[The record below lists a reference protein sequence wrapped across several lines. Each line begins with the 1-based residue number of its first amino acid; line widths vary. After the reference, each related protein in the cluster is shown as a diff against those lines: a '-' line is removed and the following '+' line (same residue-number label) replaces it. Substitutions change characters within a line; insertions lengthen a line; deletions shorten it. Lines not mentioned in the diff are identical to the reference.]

1 MENILSIKNLSV
13 SLSGKRGIVPI
24 LQNISLEVEQGH
36 ILGIVGESGS
46 GKSMTAFAINQL
58 LPGGRK
64 SIVGGSISFCGEDLT
79 EKTEKEMTKFRG
91 KEIAMIFQE
100 PMTCLNPVF
109 TIGRQMKDVIM
120 THQKKSSKEAEKQ
133 AEDMLEKVHIR
144 NPNRVL
150 SCYPYELSGGMRQ
163 RVMIAIALSCSPK
176 LLIADEPT
184 TALDVTIQAQIIFL
198 IKEACKA
205 AGTGVIFISHDL
217 GVVSQLCDTIAV
229 MYSGQIVEI
238 GRAADVLAHPQHPY
252 TKALLASIP
261 SFTPREEGDD
271 ALSAI
276 PGMVPDP
283 LEVITGCRFAPR
295 CSYAMDICHKEVPPL
310 QVFADGY
317 SLHCHL
323 QKEVEN

>member
-1 MENILSIKNLSV
+1 MENILKIKNLSV
-13 SLSGKRGIVPI
+13 SLAGKRGIVPI
-24 LQNISLEVEQGH
+24 LQDISLEVEAGH

-46 GKSMTAFAINQL
+46 GKSMTAFSITQL
-58 LPGGRK
+58 LPGGRA
-64 SIVGGSISFCGEDLT
+64 SLVGGSINFCGQELMD
-79 EKTEKEMTKFRG
+79 KTELEMSKFRG
-91 KEIAMIFQE
+91 KEISMIFQE

-109 TIGRQMKDVIM
+109 TIGRQMKDVII
-120 THQKKSSKEAEKQ
+120 THQKKNSQEAVNQ
-133 AEDMLEKVHIR
+133 AIEMLKKVHIAD
-144 NPNRVL
+144 PERVL
-150 SCYPYELSGGMRQ
+150 KCYPYELSGGMRQ

-229 MYSGQIVEI
+229 MYSGRIVEV
-238 GRAADVLAHPQHPY
+238 GRAEDVLMRPCHPY

-261 SFTPREEGDD
+261 SLTKNESANDK
-271 ALSAI
+271 LSAI

-295 CSYAMDICHKEVPPL
+295 CASVMAICHKQTPPQQIL
-310 QVFADGY
+310 TDGHL
-317 SLHCHL
+317 LHCHL
-323 QKEVEN
+323 QKEGEV

>member
-13 SLSGKRGIVPI
+13 SLAGKRGIVPI
-24 LQNISLEVEQGH
+24 LHNISLEVAAGH
-36 ILGIVGESGS
+36 ILGLVGESGS
-46 GKSMTAFAINQL
+46 GKSMTAFSITQL
-58 LPGGRK
+58 LPGGRA
-64 SIVGGSISFCGEDLT
+64 SLVGGSINFCCQELM
-79 EKTEKEMTKFRG
+79 EKTEAEMAQFRG

-109 TIGRQMKDVIM
+109 TIGRQMQDVIM
-120 THQKKSSKEAEKQ
+120 THQKNNFREALKQ
-133 AEDMLEKVHIR
+133 AEEMLEKVHITDAA
-144 NPNRVL
+144 RVL
-150 SCYPYELSGGMRQ
+150 KCYPYELSGGMRQ

-205 AGTGVIFISHDL
+205 ARTGAVFISHDL

-229 MYSGQIVEI
+229 MYSGQIVEV
-238 GRAADVLAHPQHPY
+238 GSAEDVLMHPHHPY

-261 SFTPREEGDD
+261 SFTKEEGGTERL
-271 ALSAI
+271 ASI
-276 PGMVPDP
+276 SGMVPDP
-283 LEVITGCRFAPR
+283 SEIIKGCRFAPR
-295 CSYAMDICHKEVPPL
+295 CSFAMEICHKQPPPQRFL
-310 QVFADGY
+310 ANEH

-323 QKEVEN
+323 QREDEV